1 MKYVNSKNGMVAT
14 LVESDDKTKTVMLEY
29 ENGKTTNIST
39 STLKRWWKL
48 IKEEDNDMEEK
59 EAKKQ
64 EVKEALKKAVADKKA
79 ENKEQAKPETT
90 SESKA
95 KVKKAGK
102 KKSGM
107 AMEDAHKLIKEYIKK
122 AGFEPV
128 INEKNPKTVWIQ
140 INGKKTSGVYVGGSK
155 CVLGLPEKMVPKGYK
170 ADRTRNCA
178 MSHSFDIPYDNM
190 DELVEI
196 LSKIDTTNKEE
207 K

>member
-1 MKYVNSKNGMVAT
+1 MKYVNVKNNMVAAV
-14 LVESDDKTKTVMLEY
+14 VEMDEKTKTVMLEY

-39 STLKRWWKL
+39 STLKRWWKP
-48 IKEEDNDMEEK
+48 IQEEDHNMEEK

-64 EVKEALKKAVADKKA
+64 EVKDALKKAVAERKANEVKKEKA
-79 ENKEQAKPETT
+79 E
-90 SESKA
+90 KA
-95 KVKKAGK
+95 TKAQPGK

-122 AGFEPV
+122 AKLEPV
-128 INEKNPKTVWIQ
+128 INEKNPKTVWIV

-155 CVLGLPEKMVPKGYK
+155 CVLGLPEKMVPTGCK
-170 ADRTRNCA
+170 ADRIRNCA

-190 DELVEI
+190 DKLVEI
-196 LSKIDTTNKEE
+196 LTKIDTTKQED